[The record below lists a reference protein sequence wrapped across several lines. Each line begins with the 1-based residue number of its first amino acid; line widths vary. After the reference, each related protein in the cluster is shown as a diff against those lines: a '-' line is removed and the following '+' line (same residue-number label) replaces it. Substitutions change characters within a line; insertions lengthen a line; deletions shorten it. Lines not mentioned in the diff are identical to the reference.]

1 MLRSWI
7 IYGNLWIS
15 AGAAALAYSTILLHR
30 QAAGINLLFLVFFAC
45 LFIYNYHRIF
55 RLKEIYAVEQS
66 DRHRWI
72 VAHNRQL
79 TFLTIIAGICT
90 LVFMGVCFS
99 RFLFISA
106 IPFFMIALLYV
117 IPLYKK
123 NGVWRR
129 LRDIPYLKVLLIAL
143 VWTYATVVVPLSGK
157 GLDLL
162 NEPVF
167 WLTSVQRFLFILA
180 IALPFDVRDLNRDKA
195 FDVITAAGSLGLN
208 RLKRLCHLLLSA
220 MLLVVLAGILMNL
233 YQPAPATGMLIS
245 VLGTGWLIN
254 KLELNNSEFYFTVL
268 LDGTLIDQLFWV
280 WLMGLTA

>member
-1 MLRSWI
+1 
-7 IYGNLWIS
+7 
-15 AGAAALAYSTILLHR
+15 
-30 QAAGINLLFLVFFAC
+30 
-45 LFIYNYHRIF
+45 
-55 RLKEIYAVEQS
+55 
-66 DRHRWI
+66 
-72 VAHNRQL
+72 
-79 TFLTIIAGICT
+79 
-90 LVFMGVCFS
+90 
-99 RFLFISA
+99 
-106 IPFFMIALLYV
+106 
-117 IPLYKK
+117 
-123 NGVWRR
+123 
-129 LRDIPYLKVLLIAL
+129 
-143 VWTYATVVVPLSGK
+143 
-157 GLDLL
+157 LDLL

-280 WLMGLTA
+280 WLMGLMA